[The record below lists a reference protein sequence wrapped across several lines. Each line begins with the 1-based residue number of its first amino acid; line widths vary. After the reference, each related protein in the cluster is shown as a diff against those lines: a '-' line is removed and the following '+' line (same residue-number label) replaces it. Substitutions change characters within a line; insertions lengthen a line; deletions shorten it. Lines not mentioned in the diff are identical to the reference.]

1 MKFIV
6 SLEPGG
12 RWIWE
17 LRSVG
22 GEPLCRSVMSFRDRE
37 QTFKAIQTVRSLAPQ
52 ALVFDPIGQLFE
64 GV

>member
-6 SLEPGG
+6 ILERGG
-12 RWIWE
+12 RWVWE
-17 LRSVG
+17 LRSKN
-22 GEPLCRSVMSFRDRE
+22 GEPLCRSVMSFGDRE

-52 ALVFDPIGQLFE
+52 ALVFDPIGSLYE